1 MRVYVI
7 RHGES
12 ETNQAKKWTG
22 WLNVHLTDK
31 GKEDAQKAGIFLKN
45 ISFDKIY
52 TSDLI
57 RAIETAQ
64 NAIPSCRYETSALLR
79 EINVGNLANKPLSIV
94 TDAQKSRTRA
104 YGYADYHG
112 ETNEQFVRRI
122 HQFQKELETLD
133 CETVAVFTHAGWMR
147 GLLDTVIGTHLL
159 RGVICCNNCTVGI
172 FEYTNGTW
180 RLHSWINLS

>member
-79 EINVGNLANKPLSIV
+79 EINVGNLANTPLSIV

-104 YGYADYHG
+104 YGYA
-112 ETNEQFVRRI
+112 VRRSNRTFKFSGRLFLFRRVSI
-122 HQFQKELETLD
+122 
-133 CETVAVFTHAGWMR
+133 AGGLNAMTICAQR
-147 GLLDTVIGTHLL
+147 SQIRNNDLLDYTEVQSKL
-159 RGVICCNNCTVGI
+159 GI
-172 FEYTNGTW
+172 RRACAGFRCASVAY
-180 RLHSWINLS
+180 S